1 MKKNKKSKSTSSIRP
16 NLYDYLKIL
25 ALLTMIVDHIGYYLF
40 PDQLR
45 LRLIGRIAFPI
56 FLFLVGFNS
65 SYRWKWELFCRGIIL
80 WGIGAGVARKFW
92 FWWFEANILIG
103 ILFSRVL
110 LHRLTKRKEIW
121 VWILCFS
128 LLAIGHYWLEE
139 YLDYGALSFF
149 FVLWWRLAKN
159 KTWGIFFW
167 IPIIIWLLIQN
178 ILVFDF
184 GVSRWQRYNVAILSI
199 TYLILTVFFALLAKE
214 NLILSEKNRINHIIL
229 RLSKHCLL
237 LYGIHILLLLVIGL
251 WKFQLI

>member
-1 MKKNKKSKSTSSIRP
+1 MKKNKKPESTSSTRP
-16 NLYDYLKIL
+16 NLYDYLKTI
-25 ALLTMIVDHIGYYLF
+25 ALLTMIMDHIGYYLF

-45 LRLIGRIAFPI
+45 LRFIGRIAFPI
-56 FLFLVGFNS
+56 FLFLVGFNG
-65 SYRWKWELFCRGIIL
+65 SYRWKWGLFWRGMFL
-80 WGIGAGVARKFW
+80 WGITAWIARKFW

-128 LLAIGHYWLEE
+128 LLAISHYWLKE
-139 YLDYGALSFF
+139 YLDYGALPFF
-149 FVLWWRLAKN
+149 FVLWWRLAKH

-167 IPIIIWLLIQN
+167 ISIMIWLLIQN

-184 GVSRWQRYNVAILSI
+184 GVSKWQRHNAAILSI
-199 TYLILTVFFALLAKE
+199 TYLILTILFALLTKE
-214 NLILSEKNRINHIIL
+214 NLKLSWKNWVNQIIL

-251 WKFQLI
+251 RKFQLI